1 MAGPL
6 SRIIQ
11 MFPDWNI
18 PLPKQILNSLLDLY
32 KTSLIFKMEPDQKG
46 FILYKSGWPYLI
58 ILYVIQS

>member
-18 PLPKQILNSLLDLY
+18 PLPKQILNSLLELY
-32 KTSLIFKMEPDQKG
+32 KTSLIFKMEPD
-46 FILYKSGWPYLI
+46 
-58 ILYVIQS
+58 